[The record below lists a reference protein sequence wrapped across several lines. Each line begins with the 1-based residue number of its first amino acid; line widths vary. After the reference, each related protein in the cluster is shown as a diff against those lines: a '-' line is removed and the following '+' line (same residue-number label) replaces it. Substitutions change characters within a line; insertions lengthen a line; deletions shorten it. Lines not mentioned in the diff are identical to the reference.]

1 MGLYKAQF
9 ISMIIMIALGI
20 GIFVGFNMEWVSI
33 DVNTSSFF
41 EKTNFADFRIISDS
55 GFSEDDLNKVK
66 DIDGVSDV
74 SRFLS
79 VNADVE
85 GQNGDTVALTV
96 TENENVSKPY
106 LISGKEYDAK
116 SENGVWLS
124 DKYAAANGFELGDDI
139 TFKYK
144 TIEISGKVEGLI
156 KASEYLVCVRDSSQL
171 MPDYNTHG
179 FAYISPVM
187 YEKAAKMAFYPQIN
201 ILSSLSKKEMA
212 EKIDAALDKTLL
224 VLSKDEN
231 SSYAAQQGEAEEGK
245 TMGSVMPVLFLL
257 IAVLTMVTTMHRLT
271 AKEKTQIGTLK
282 ALGFKDKRIL
292 RHYTSYAFMIGI
304 IGSALGIGLGYFV
317 AWFLMNPNGSMG
329 TYLDMPEWKLGIPW
343 FCYIILAAIIVLLTL
358 IGFLSVKQMLHGTP
372 ADALRPYTPKKVR
385 NLLVEKTKWFHR
397 LSFGTR
403 WNLRDTM
410 RHKSRTAMS
419 LIGIIGCTLL
429 IVGSLGMRDTM
440 TAFLD
445 MYYND
450 ATNYSSRIYVSED
463 ATDEQIQELIKKYD
477 GDWSASVSVQ
487 LDEKAISLDVYELT
501 TNKVRFPSAETKDF
515 ENIADDGAYIC
526 KRLSDEFNLKK
537 GDTVTIS
544 PYGSDDEYTLKISG
558 IIRSVSENIVISPKY
573 AEKLGLDV
581 KADSIYTSTEKAD
594 IKAESAIKSVQ
605 SKQMIIDSFD
615 TFNEIMNMMVAVLI
629 VAATVLGI
637 VVLYN
642 LGVMSYTERYR
653 EMATLKVVGFR
664 NRKIGKLL
672 ISQNMWVTV
681 IGVIVGIPAGIG
693 TLSFLVTQLASEYEM
708 RISVSVLSIVVS
720 AVLTFA
726 VSLLVSLMVARK
738 NKKIDMVEALKGA
751 E

>member
-372 ADALRPYTPKKVR
+372 ADALRPYTPKKVK

-708 RISVSVLSIVVS
+708 RISVSVLSIAVS

>member
-372 ADALRPYTPKKVR
+372 ADALRPYTPKKVK

-544 PYGSDDEYTLKISG
+544 PYGSGDEYTLKISG

-708 RISVSVLSIVVS
+708 RIRVSVLSIAVS
-720 AVLTFA
+720 DVLTFA

>member
-187 YEKAAKMAFYPQIN
+187 YEKAAKTAFYPQIN
-201 ILSSLSKKEMA
+201 ILSFLSKKEMA

-372 ADALRPYTPKKVR
+372 ADALRPYTPKKVK

-573 AEKLGLDV
+573 AEKAGIAV

-708 RISVSVLSIVVS
+708 RISVSVLSIAVS

>member
-187 YEKAAKMAFYPQIN
+187 YEKAAMTAFYPQIN

-372 ADALRPYTPKKVR
+372 ADALRPYTPKKVK

-515 ENIADDGAYIC
+515 ENIVDDGAYIC

-581 KADSIYTSTEKAD
+581 KADSIYTSTGKAD

-615 TFNEIMNMMVAVLI
+615 SFNEIMNMMVAVLI

-708 RISVSVLSIVVS
+708 RISVSVLSIAVS

>member
-66 DIDGVSDV
+66 DIDGVGDV

-187 YEKAAKMAFYPQIN
+187 YEKAAKTAFYPQIN
-201 ILSSLSKKEMA
+201 ILSFLSKKEMA

-372 ADALRPYTPKKVR
+372 ADALRPYTPKKVK

-544 PYGSDDEYTLKISG
+544 PYGSDDEYTLKING

-681 IGVIVGIPAGIG
+681 IGVIVGVPAGIG

-708 RISVSVLSIVVS
+708 RISVSVLSIAVS